1 MLWKR
6 GWRPVN
12 LIDTNVILRYLL
24 GEITDYPGIRE
35 LFERLKKD
43 AELVECLIIV
53 FFQVIFVMRSFYKIG
68 REKIIAIVEKLLRR
82 PGFYVRHKPII
93 LLTLDIWR
101 RCGRC
106 ASGCPCRIWR
116 KSKDLQSRSWNRQ
129 DDSASDKAIEV
140 VLTYS
145 ASLSLEI
152 SSQRQIVLRT

>member
-68 REKIIAIVEKLLRR
+68 REKIIAIVEKLLRC
-82 PGFYVRHKPII
+82 PGFYARHKPII
-93 LLTLDIWR
+93 LLTLDTWR
-101 RCGRC
+101 QHGSDVVD
-106 ASGCPCRIWR
+106 AHLAALAESGENRKIYSLDRGIDRMTRHRI
-116 KSKDLQSRSWNRQ
+116 KP
-129 DDSASDKAIEV
+129 
-140 VLTYS
+140 
-145 ASLSLEI
+145 
-152 SSQRQIVLRT
+152 